1 MGGTKK
7 KSISQMEKQQKLK
20 EERERKEKEK
30 KERERKRQE
39 KAERDRSARILVA
52 SKQQVEEILKEAAD
66 AGLVTPFSVAS
77 RLNVKLSIAK
87 LLLRDVESRGLIR
100 LVAKS
105 PRTLIY
111 APVTPATATGTR

>member
-7 KSISQMEKQQKLK
+7 KSISQMEKQQRLK
-20 EERERKEKEK
+20 EEREKKE
-30 KERERKRQE
+30 KERERRRQE
-39 KAERDRSARILVA
+39 KAERDRSARILSA
-52 SKQQVEEILKEAAD
+52 SKQQVEEIVKEAVS
-66 AGLVTPFSVAS
+66 AGLVTPYSVAS

-87 LLLRDVESRGLIR
+87 LLLRDLEGRGLIR

-111 APVTPATATGTR
+111 APAAPTK